1 MSGRPQ
7 LFPAIDLRAGRVV
20 RLAKGDYSAETVYG
34 DDPVAVARSF
44 VDAGAPWVHVVDLDA
59 ARSGDPVNRSVVA
72 TIAEAIAGRARLQ
85 TGGGV
90 RRLDDVR
97 ELAGAGVSRVVMG
110 SAAIADP
117 PLVEAASAILD
128 VAVGLDH
135 HDGVVAVHGWTES
148 SGVTV
153 TDALRRFPSAS
164 AFVITDIA
172 RDGMLSGPDV
182 DGLTDAIAATTVPVI
197 ASGGVADL
205 DDLRTLAGIDRLAG
219 VITGR
224 AVYEGRFTVREAVTA
239 LGAPLGPPAEYGLGG
254 MVHETRRP

>member
-1 MSGRPQ
+1 MTDRPE
-7 LFPAIDLRAGRVV
+7 LFPAIDLREGRVV
-20 RLAKGDYSAETVYG
+20 RLAKGDYDAETVYG

-44 VDAGAPWVHVVDLDA
+44 VDGGAPWVHVVDLDA
-59 ARSGDPVNRSVVA
+59 ARSGDPVNRPVVA
-72 TIAEAIAGRARLQ
+72 RIAAELAGRAGLQ

-97 ELAGAGVSRVVMG
+97 ALADAGATRVVRG

-117 PLVEAASAILD
+117 PRGEAAAALLP

-135 HDGVVAVHGWTES
+135 RDGELAVHGWTER

-153 TDALRRFPSAS
+153 AEALHRFPTAA

-172 RDGMLSGPDV
+172 RDGMLTGPDV
-182 DGLTDAIAATTVPVI
+182 DGLRAAIAATSVPVV
-197 ASGGVADL
+197 ASGGVSSL
-205 DDLRTLAGIDRLAG
+205 DDLRALAEVGGLAG

-224 AVYEGRFTVREAVTA
+224 AVYEGRFTVPAAIAA
-239 LGAPLGPPAEYGLGG
+239 LGRDPDAAD
-254 MVHETRRP
+254 T